1 MTRVSVEPAVT
12 GMVTTTRWRGRG
24 ALLAW
29 LVLLLATGGCSFR
42 SSNRGIEFLGT
53 EDVIL
58 QRGHTDCGMAALAT
72 LSLLLGTPK
81 ALDELE
87 IGMPFEREL
96 SMLDVRNVA
105 ARQGIVLRGV
115 FTRPTGSTR
124 LPTPWIAHFETPA
137 HYVVVTSSDGSDWI
151 VADPAAGVFRYTDEA
166 LRRRWSGRALI
177 VTGSIRG
184 GSGQQPIDPP
194 SSPRIP

>member
-1 MTRVSVEPAVT
+1 MTCGSVPAVT
-12 GMVTTTRWRGRG
+12 VMVTTRRRRWRG

-29 LVLLLATGGCSFR
+29 LVLLLSTGGCFFLSP
-42 SSNRGIEFLGT
+42 NHGIEFLGT
-53 EDVIL
+53 QDVVL
-58 QRGHTDCGMAALAT
+58 QRTRTGCGMAALAT

-81 ALDELE
+81 TLEELE

-96 SMLDVRNVA
+96 SMLDVRNIA
-105 ARQGIVLRGV
+105 AREGIALRGV

-137 HYVVVTSSDGSDWI
+137 HYVVVTSRAGSDWI

-177 VTGSIRG
+177 VTGSFRA
-184 GSGQQPIDPP
+184 GSGQQLLDAP
-194 SSPRIP
+194 SAPRIP